1 MRKHTVLAPSWNS
14 PVLLAI
20 FASLGALLPCSTAWA
35 QSPGGASSATGFVAI
50 ASALCMS
57 AGAFG
62 AALGQSRTA
71 AAALEG
77 IARNP
82 SAAGKVQTPMII
94 ALAMTESLALF
105 ALVIAF
111 FLQGK
116 V

>member
-1 MRKHTVLAPSWNS
+1 MKKRTILSPLRCS
-14 PVLLAI
+14 PVCFAM
-20 FASLGALLPCSTAWA
+20 FASWVALLPSNTPWA
-35 QSPGGASSATGFVAI
+35 QSPAESSGSMGFVAI

-116 V
+116 I